1 MNHQCRLIGSVKNK
15 VMNMMLI
22 TFQKINCFKQIG
34 SCSGYA
40 ESGRYIKNRGRGH
53 LNLSAGCKLSPAAT
67 TGSPEPIRSDRC
79 GFKFAVAA
87 SISGF
92 DSWVLERLWRVN
104 IFGAYAVSFCTSL
117 VKFFWPFHLG
127 SAIFRITV
135 RENENDRPRKQFY
148 IGFEENDVFFVNKIK
163 LFIWLIELSV
173 TVAAFET
180 HQWYSPLNIIDH
192 DQFEAPW
199 PSYQSPFSTLHMALY
214 FYPQGIPLSPWWSF

>member
-1 MNHQCRLIGSVKNK
+1 MGVDFYEIFTKVYGSCPPGRQDGRLFARGDCRVCFPAEERQAFFASSLKKFEMNHQCRLIGSVKNK

-22 TFQKINCFKQIG
+22 TFQKIICFKQIG

-53 LNLSAGCKLSPAAT
+53 LNLSVGSKLSPAAT

-117 VKFFWPFHLG
+117 VQFFWPFHLG

-163 LFIWLIELSV
+163 LFI
-173 TVAAFET
+173 
-180 HQWYSPLNIIDH
+180 
-192 DQFEAPW
+192 
-199 PSYQSPFSTLHMALY
+199 
-214 FYPQGIPLSPWWSF
+214 